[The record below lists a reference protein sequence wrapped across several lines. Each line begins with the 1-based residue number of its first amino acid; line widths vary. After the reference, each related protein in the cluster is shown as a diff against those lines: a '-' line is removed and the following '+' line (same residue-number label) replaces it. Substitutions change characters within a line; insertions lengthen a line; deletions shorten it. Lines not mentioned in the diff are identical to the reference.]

1 MKAAIM
7 GFGTIGSGVLEV
19 LEKNSEIIKKK
30 AGEPIEIKYIL
41 DVREFPGTPV
51 EQMIVHDFSVIEED
65 PEISIVVETMGG
77 TKPAFEFVN
86 RCLMAGKHVIT
97 SNKALVAAHG
107 TELIKAA
114 EEKQVNFLFEASVG
128 GGIPV
133 IRTLNDSLAGEE
145 IVEISGILNG
155 TTNYIL
161 SKMYAESWTF
171 EKALKTAQELGYA
184 ERDPK
189 ADVEGYDTCR
199 KIAILTSVASG
210 KEVNYEDIPTRG
222 ITEITDLDFRY
233 AARMGMSIKLLGSSV
248 KKDGK
253 VYAEVAPVMVKSD
266 SPLYSVTDV
275 FNGVLVTG
283 NMLGVSMYYGSGA
296 GKLPTASAVV
306 GDMIEA
312 ALHKNEHVPMG
323 WESEK
328 LSIHP
333 AEELSRRYF
342 VRVSGHP
349 AEKRAQAES
358 LLKPEKWIQLEGQE
372 EFAVLTAPMTGTEIS
387 AAAGEIGGFRQQI
400 AAEL

>member
-7 GFGTIGSGVLEV
+7 GYGTIGSGVLEV

-30 AGEPIEIKYIL
+30 AGEPMEIKYIL
-41 DVREFPGTPV
+41 DLRGFPGTPV
-51 EQMIVHDFSVIEED
+51 EHMVVHDFSIIEED

-77 TKPAFEFVN
+77 TDPAFEFVS
-86 RCLMAGKHVIT
+86 RCLMAGKHVVT

-107 TELIKAA
+107 TELIRTA
-114 EEKQVNFLFEASVG
+114 EDRNVNFLFEASVG

-133 IRTLNDSLAGEE
+133 IRTLNGSLAGED
-145 IVEISGILNG
+145 ILEISGVLNG

-161 SKMYAESWTF
+161 SKMDGESWTF

-199 KIAILTSVASG
+199 KLAILTAVASG
-210 KEVNYEDIPTRG
+210 KEVAYEDIPTRG

-233 AARMGMSIKLLGSSV
+233 AARLAMSIKLLGSSV
-248 KKDGK
+248 KKNGN
-253 VYAEVAPVMVKSD
+253 VYAEVAPVMVKS
-266 SPLYSVTDV
+266 SNPLYSVGDV

-312 ALHKNEHVPMG
+312 ALHKDEHVPMG
-323 WESEK
+323 WEREK
-328 LSIHP
+328 LSVYP
-333 AEELSRRYF
+333 ADELERRYF
-342 VRVSGHP
+342 ARFSGSP
-349 AEKRAQAES
+349 EEKREVTEL
-358 LLKPEKWIQLEGQE
+358 LLKPEKWIQLEETG
-372 EFAVLTAPMTGTEIS
+372 EFAVLTAPMTGAGFD
-387 AAAGEIGGFRQQI
+387 AAAGEIGGLRQRI